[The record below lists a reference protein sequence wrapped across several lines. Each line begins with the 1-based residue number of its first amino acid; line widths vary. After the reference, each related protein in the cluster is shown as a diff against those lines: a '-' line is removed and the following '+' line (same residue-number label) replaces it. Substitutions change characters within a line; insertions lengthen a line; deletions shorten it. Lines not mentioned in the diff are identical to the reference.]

1 MLRSMT
7 ADDRQTALKKD
18 ERRKH
23 ERYSWGFAVVLRW
36 KDSKGDRITYE
47 GLTRDISA
55 QGMFVFA
62 TNWPPKGA
70 AVHYDVFLPPRRW
83 PGPGLRIG
91 GTGQVVRV
99 ESVSGAGRRWSGLAL
114 RFRKQRMIVLN
125 GDPKV
130 RSTNSNASTL

>member
-1 MLRSMT
+1 MA
-7 ADDRQTALKKD
+7 ADDGQTALKAH
-18 ERRKH
+18 ERRQH
-23 ERYSWGFAVVLRW
+23 ERYPWGFAVVLRW
-36 KDSKGDRITYE
+36 KDVHRHRIKYE

-62 TNWPPKGA
+62 TTCPPKGA

-91 GTGQVVRV
+91 GTGQVIRV
-99 ESVSGAGRRWSGLAL
+99 ESVSGAGRRWSGLAV

-125 GDPKV
+125 GDLKV
-130 RSTNSNASTL
+130 QSTNSNANAL